1 MAIPMPIATGHDI
14 IALNQRRRA
23 PTAPRALLGTRIH
36 ITWSSAG
43 LAPGFSRIGELG
55 TRSMKLSRLIWSL
68 RRSSSPVQRL
78 PPTAVQFPSVHRM
91 AAICAAAVRSAGQ
104 QDERDNQGAQ
114 QGQAVI
120 IVVEDE
126 VLIRNDD
133 EAEYLEQGH
142 APKSATIPARRSAGQ
157 RQCLSSRSAGGAPPG
172 ACHLPASVLL
182 ERAGPRRHFAS
193 LEVPDLFTKEWR
205 RCFRPWAP
213 AEARCPST
221 NPTNTERTT

>member
-55 TRSMKLSRLIWSL
+55 TRTMKLSRLIWSL

-91 AAICAAAVRSAGQ
+91 AAIRYAAVRSAGQ
-104 QDERDNQGAQ
+104 QDERDKQGAQ

-120 IVVEDE
+120 IVVEGE
-126 VLIRNDD
+126 GLIRNDD
-133 EAEYLEQGH
+133 EAEYLDQGH
-142 APKSATIPARRSAGQ
+142 APKGAPIPGASTCRSASVSFLAIC
-157 RQCLSSRSAGGAPPG
+157 RRRAAGRPVAY
-172 ACHLPASVLL
+172 
-182 ERAGPRRHFAS
+182 PR
-193 LEVPDLFTKEWR
+193 LFY
-205 RCFRPWAP
+205 
-213 AEARCPST
+213 
-221 NPTNTERTT
+221 